1 MKKLNI
7 SEASTI
13 VGGTCKTCSVEYVNL
28 TPTTCNAVTTC
39 VDKDGKVVSVDSKPV
54 ALSSCPAQP

>member
-1 MKKLNI
+1 MKKLNV

-28 TPTTCNAVTTC
+28 TPSTCNAVTTC
-39 VDKDGKVVSVDSKPV
+39 VDKDGKVVSVDSAPVSLANCALKP
-54 ALSSCPAQP
+54 